1 MSALYI
7 EVKTLPDSI
16 KDALASVGYHRGD
29 IDVEVST
36 QGRIGMAFGDGHRG
50 VTVVVNLATG
60 ERKVQYGSW
69 GGANPFV
76 QNKFDDNPD
85 ARPELSPGTVCIH
98 GSTGHRNIVHLIVHP
113 DNAAPLLPEKVELS
127 DRQKKILAQFRSLTS
142 RGRKDQ
148 WEREPGDRPTEAE
161 LDELVAGGFLK
172 RNKAGAIKITTEGR
186 NASAGANYW

>member
-85 ARPELSPGTVCIH
+85 ARPELSP
-98 GSTGHRNIVHLIVHP
+98 
-113 DNAAPLLPEKVELS
+113 LLPEKVELS